1 MRPFLEAYMLI
12 KRSAIRWPCKRVFKW
27 LTQLERNKTRSRSTF
42 IRIPMLGNSLISTN
56 NMPRTLAEL
65 TGAEVICHAR
75 GGARLSE
82 QLSLG
87 TRLGTRTHMAL
98 TDENWDYVV
107 LQDRKENRCV

>member
-1 MRPFLEAYMLI
+1 MITQRAHGIVCPFLFGGKQNDRRTLSLSMQ
-12 KRSAIRWPCKRVFKW
+12 S
-27 LTQLERNKTRSRSTF
+27 
-42 IRIPMLGNSLISTN
+42 LGNSLISTN

-65 TGAEVICHAR
+65 TGAEVVCHAR

-98 TDENWDYVV
+98 TDENWDYAV